1 MLHILLLILKIA
13 GFLLLAVLGL
23 LILILL
29 SVLLVPLRYRL
40 QGSYYGKPEGMF
52 RMTWFLHLLSVR
64 VSYYGELKILVRILG
79 FPVFRENGKEAEESV
94 EEELIPD
101 AAEFIDSV
109 ALPDAEEGRGE
120 EEDAPRGGYTG
131 DFREEP
137 LLSAQELGGEE
148 ENEDSGEPFFQ
159 SEEEIP
165 VPPHKDDGKG
175 NIISRIAAQIK
186 NFFRRVLLF
195 IRSIVAALKKA
206 DDWKETVT
214 AFLNDEDNRKT
225 YRLIKKQLKKV
236 LRHILP
242 VKLKGN
248 ITFGFDEPYITGQ
261 VLTWAALLYPLYRDN
276 LVMEPV
282 FDRQVLEGKVSLKG
296 RIRTGTLLMAGIRVL
311 LNKNFRKQLKR
322 FLNRGG
328 M

>member
-40 QGSYYGKPEGMF
+40 QGSYYGKPEGIF
-52 RMTWFLHLLSVR
+52 RLTWFLHLLSVR

-79 FPVFRENGKEAEESV
+79 FPVFRENGKEAEEAV
-94 EEELIPD
+94 EKELIPD
-101 AAEFIDSV
+101 AEEFID
-109 ALPDAEEGRGE
+109 DAA
-120 EEDAPRGGYTG
+120 DHDTG
-131 DFREEP
+131 DFWEEP
-137 LLSAQELGGEE
+137 ILSAQELGGEGQE
-148 ENEDSGEPFFQ
+148 EEDGDPFLQ
-159 SEEEIP
+159 PEEEIP
-165 VPPHKDDGKG
+165 VPPHRDGGKE
-175 NIISRIAAQIK
+175 NLFYRIAAGIQK
-186 NFFRRVLLF
+186 FFRRVLLF
-195 IRSIVAALKKA
+195 IRNLIKAFKKA
-206 DDWKETVT
+206 EDWKETVT
-214 AFLNDEDNRKT
+214 SFLNDEENRKT

-248 ITFGFDEPYITGQ
+248 ITFGFDEPYVTGQ
-261 VLTWAALLYPLYRDN
+261 ALTWAALLYPLYRDH
-276 LVMEPV
+276 LVIEPV
-282 FDRQVLEGKVSLKG
+282 FDRQVLEGNVSLKG
-296 RIRTGTLLMAGIRVL
+296 RIRTGTLLLAGIRVL

>member
-23 LILILL
+23 IILVLL
-29 SVLLVPLRYRL
+29 SVLLVPFRYRL

-52 RMTWFLHLLSVR
+52 RLTWFLHLLSVR

-79 FPVFRENGKEAEESV
+79 FPVFRENGKEAEETV

-101 AAEFIDSV
+101 AEEFIDDMADS
-109 ALPDAEEGRGE
+109 
-120 EEDAPRGGYTG
+120 YTG
-131 DFREEP
+131 NFREEP

-148 ENEDSGEPFFQ
+148 PEKPGGKEQKEEAGAPFLR

-165 VPPHKDDGKG
+165 VLPHKDEDRG
-175 NIISRIAAQIK
+175 NIFSRIAAGIQ
-186 NFFRRVLLF
+186 NFFRRVMLF
-195 IRSIVAALKKA
+195 IRNIIAALKKA

-214 AFLNDEDNRKT
+214 AFLKDEENRKT

-248 ITFGFDEPYITGQ
+248 ITFGSDEPYITGQ

-276 LVMEPV
+276 LVIEPV
-282 FDRQVLEGKVSLKG
+282 FDRQVLEGNVSLKG

>member
-23 LILILL
+23 FILILL

-40 QGSYYGKPEGMF
+40 QGSYYGKPEGVF
-52 RMTWFLHLLSVR
+52 RLTWFLHLLSVR

-79 FPVFRENGKEAEESV
+79 FPVFRENGKEAEEAL
-94 EEELIPD
+94 EEELIP
-101 AAEFIDSV
+101 AAEEFID
-109 ALPDAEEGRGE
+109 DAA
-120 EEDAPRGGYTG
+120 DHDTG
-131 DFREEP
+131 DFWEEP
-137 LLSAQELGGEE
+137 ILSAQELGGEGQE
-148 ENEDSGEPFFQ
+148 EEDSDPFLQ

-165 VPPHKDDGKG
+165 APTHRDDGKK
-175 NIISRIAAQIK
+175 NLFYRIAEGIQK
-186 NFFRRVLLF
+186 FFRRVLLF
-195 IRSIVAALKKA
+195 IRNLIKAFKKA
-206 DDWKETVT
+206 EDWKETVT
-214 AFLNDEDNRKT
+214 SFLNDEENRKT

-248 ITFGFDEPYITGQ
+248 ITFGFDEPYVTGQ
-261 VLTWAALLYPLYRDN
+261 ALTWAALLYPLYRDH
-276 LVMEPV
+276 LVIEPV
-282 FDRQVLEGKVSLKG
+282 FDRQVLEGNVSLKG
-296 RIRTGTLLMAGIRVL
+296 RIRTGTLLLAGIRVL

>member
-1 MLHILLLILKIA
+1 MLHILLFILKIV

-40 QGSYYGKPEGMF
+40 QGSYYGKPEGIF
-52 RMTWFLHLLSVR
+52 RLTWFLHLLSVR

-79 FPVFRENGKEAEESV
+79 FPVFRENGKEAEEAV
-94 EEELIPD
+94 EEELIP
-101 AAEFIDSV
+101 AAEEFIDDM
-109 ALPDAEEGRGE
+109 ADHEH
-120 EEDAPRGGYTG
+120 DTGG
-131 DFREEP
+131 FREEP
-137 LLSAQELGGEE
+137 LLSAQELGGEGQE
-148 ENEDSGEPFFQ
+148 EEAGDPFLQ

-165 VPPHKDDGKG
+165 VSPRQDGGKG
-175 NIISRIAAQIK
+175 NFFYRIAAGIQ
-186 NFFRRVLLF
+186 NFFRRVTLL
-195 IRSIVAALKKA
+195 IRNLIAAFKKA
-206 DDWKETVT
+206 EDWKETVT
-214 AFLNDEDNRKT
+214 SFLNDEENRKT

-261 VLTWAALLYPLYRDN
+261 ALTWAALLYPLYRDH
-276 LVMEPV
+276 LVIEPV
-282 FDRQVLEGKVSLKG
+282 FDRQVLEGNVSLKG
-296 RIRTGTLLMAGIRVL
+296 RIRTGTLLLAGIRVL